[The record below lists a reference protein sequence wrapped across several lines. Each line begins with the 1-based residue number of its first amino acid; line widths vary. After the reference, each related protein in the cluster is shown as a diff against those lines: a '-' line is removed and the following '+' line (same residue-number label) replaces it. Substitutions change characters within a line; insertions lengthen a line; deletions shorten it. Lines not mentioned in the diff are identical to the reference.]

1 MFMISL
7 FFYILFSIKVS
18 LVISSFLI
26 ACTFGL
32 LCYLIFRMIRSRG
45 NFKFLFFKEI
55 SGGLSV
61 SLLTLISFVVSI
73 YFFSVNLI
81 ISTEFGQNLTI
92 KEKLELYTLP
102 LQTNNTSTTDYNK
115 MKKDKKRATHKNVTI
130 YYQNHEKELVPI
142 IKDVL
147 NKADQVT
154 TDLFGPINDNGID
167 LILHASTDEL
177 YEKTSLKQT
186 IGYFDDPNDIIGV
199 AITDLP
205 SILSDEMPQ
214 SFYFSSTLMHEYT
227 HYRLQAFVKEQG
239 LYVYRIPLWFHEGV
253 AEYVGMYNVDHRYFP
268 FEEADFKKLV
278 THNDWEKFRLN
289 DFDVYT
295 QSYYA
300 IQFIVNQFGESI
312 IKTIIEETAQ
322 VNDFEKG
329 FSTATGF
336 TIEELQKLYVKDA
349 KKQSLNKPANF

>member
-1 MFMISL
+1 M
-7 FFYILFSIKVS
+7 LFSIKLS
-18 LVISSFLI
+18 LIISSFLI

-32 LCYLIFRMIRSRG
+32 LCYLIFRMIHSKG

-55 SGGLSV
+55 TGGLSV
-61 SLLTLISFVVSI
+61 SVLTLISFVVSI
-73 YFFSVNLI
+73 YFFSINLI

-92 KEKLELYTLP
+92 EEKVELYTLP
-102 LQTNNTSTTDYNK
+102 LQSNNRSTTDYNK
-115 MKKDKKRATHKNVTI
+115 MKKDKKVTTHKNVTI
-130 YYQNHEKELVPI
+130 YYQYDEKDLVPI

-154 TDLFGPINDNGID
+154 TDLFGPIKDNDID
-167 LILHASTDEL
+167 LILHSSTDEL

-186 IGYFDDPNDIIGV
+186 IGYFDDPNDIMGV

-205 SILSDEMPQ
+205 SILSDETPH
-214 SFYFSSTLMHEYT
+214 SFYFSSTIMHEYT

-253 AEYVGMYNVDHRYFP
+253 AEYVGMYNVDQRYFP

-278 THNDWEKFRLN
+278 THKDWERFRLDN
-289 DFDVYT
+289 FDVYT

-300 IQFIVNQFGESI
+300 IQFIVSQFGESI

-329 FSTATGF
+329 FSAATGYS
-336 TIEELQKLYVKDA
+336 IEDLQKLYVKDA
-349 KKQSLNKPANF
+349 EKQSLNKPANF